1 MTTWLIDTPVTIRPN
16 PSSVAVMNPFQV
28 LRVLRRGPAV
38 PAPYRQAWR
47 HKPTFF
53 GKLAMERWVAMSRS
67 LPAEL
72 RILAELRAGSLVGCV
87 W

>member
-1 MTTWLIDTPVTIRPN
+1 MK
-16 PSSVAVMNPFQV
+16 
-28 LRVLRRGPAV
+28 LRKVFGVLRRGPV
-38 PAPYRQAWR
+38 IPAPYRQAWR

-53 GKLAMERWVAMSRS
+53 GKLAMERWVAVGRS
-67 LPAEL
+67 IPPNL